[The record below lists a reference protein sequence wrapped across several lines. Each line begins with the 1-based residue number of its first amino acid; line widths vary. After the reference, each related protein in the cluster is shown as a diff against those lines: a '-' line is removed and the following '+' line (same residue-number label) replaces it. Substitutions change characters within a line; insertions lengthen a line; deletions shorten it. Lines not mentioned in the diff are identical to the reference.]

1 MESSETQ
8 VERGV
13 ERRMTVRRVNP
24 DRRFGERRSIDRTSA
39 GRRVEFVP
47 GRREQERR
55 GLDRR
60 VFSPA

>member
-1 MESSETQ
+1 MESSETH
-8 VERGV
+8 VERGTD
-13 ERRMTVRRVNP
+13 RRMTKRRVNP
-24 DRRFGERRSIDRTSA
+24 DRRFGERRSIDRTHA

-47 GRREQERR
+47 DRREQERR

>member
-1 MESSETQ
+1 MESNETH

-13 ERRMTVRRVNP
+13 ERRMTARRVNP

-47 GRREQERR
+47 DRREQERR